1 MASILIIDDD
11 DHVRESVTAVLE
23 QHGHRIAASASL
35 RDARKRLKAGD
46 RYELVLLDLWL
57 SDGSGLQI
65 LSELVDAH
73 PDRPVIVMS
82 GGGAGQTLE
91 RALTLADIGGA
102 ADVLIKPFRNADLLN
117 ALEKALSPG

>member
-23 QHGHRIAASASL
+23 QNGHRIEASASL
-35 RDARKRLKAGD
+35 RDARKRLKTGD
-46 RYELVLLDLWL
+46 RYELVLLDIWL
-57 SDGSGLQI
+57 TDGSGLQL
-65 LSELVDAH
+65 LSELVAGH

-117 ALEKALSPG
+117 AIEKALSSG